1 MGSVVFKTPAIMDY
15 ETLCKYSEQLQVVN
29 HFGKTLRLK
38 QRTELSIHLYYQ
50 NQVLKW

>member
-1 MGSVVFKTPAIMDY
+1 MGSIVFKTPAIMEY

-29 HFGKTLRLK
+29 HFGKTLRLN

>member
-1 MGSVVFKTPAIMDY
+1 MGSIVFKTPAIMEY